1 MLLLARTTPADEV
14 AKKTDGLSTFLVD
27 MKQALADGTMTI
39 RPIRTL
45 MNHATTEIF
54 LDGVFVPHDN
64 LSARRDAG
72 SATSST
78 G

>member
-1 MLLLARTTPADEV
+1 
-14 AKKTDGLSTFLVD
+14 

-39 RPIRTL
+39 RPIKTL

-54 LDGVFVPHDN
+54 LDGVEVP
-64 LSARRDAG
+64 ADALVGEEGKG

-78 G
+78 A